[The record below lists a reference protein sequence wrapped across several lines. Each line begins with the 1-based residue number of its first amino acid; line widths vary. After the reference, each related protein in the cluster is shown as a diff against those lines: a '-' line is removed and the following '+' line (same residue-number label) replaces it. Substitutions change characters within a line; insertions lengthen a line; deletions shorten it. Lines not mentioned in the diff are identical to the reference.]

1 MAQLSDDCFAFGGP
15 MMSVDEAVGLIAER
29 VTPVADVEAV
39 TLARADG
46 RILAKDISAPLP
58 LPPFTNSAVDGY
70 AVSSRDLPQQQEQA
84 FPVDGT
90 RPGRRLRDSAG
101 QAGAGG
107 AHLHRRADAR
117 RRRYCVHAGRRP
129 RRGSTRSFFP
139 RASSPA
145 PMCVPQA
152 RTFAAGFAALKAGQ
166 RLRPQDVAL
175 VAAFGLTQL
184 DVVRRIRVAVFSTGN
199 ELASPGEARAA
210 AQLFDSNRFMLMA
223 MLARLGCDVS
233 DLGILRDDRAAL
245 ARALQEVAGTHDL
258 ILTTGGV
265 STGEE
270 DHVKAS
276 VESVGRLVLWRMA
289 IKPGRP
295 VAMGIIGGTP
305 FIGLPGNPVASF
317 VTFVHVV
324 RPTILALSGAMPE
337 KLLPMPVRAGFAY
350 KKKIARREY
359 VRVSLRKAADGA
371 LEAVKF
377 PREGA
382 GLLSSLVDT
391 DGLVELGEDVTLVEP
406 GPDGRV
412 PVLCEPDLVI
422 VVDDAGC
429 SRHVDTMT
437 TTKLDL
443 AGLKCPLPALK
454 TRKALKTLPPGDR
467 LEVLCTDPLAVID
480 IPNLIRETGDRIEIT
495 ERSES
500 RIVFLIEKSNGSTE
514 KAGQSSGSP

>member
-15 MMSVDEAVGLIAER
+15 MMSVDEAVGLIAAR
-29 VTPVADVEAV
+29 VTPVREVETV
-39 TLARADG
+39 GLVNADG
-46 RILAKDISAPLP
+46 RVLARDMAAPLP

-70 AVSSRDLPQQQEQA
+70 AVASRDLPQWDGQA
-84 FPVDGT
+84 FPVG
-90 RPGRRLRDSAG
+90 GRV
-101 QAGAGG
+101 QAGG
-107 AHLHRRADAR
+107 AAAGPVRPGQAMRIFTGAPMPDGVDTVFMQEDVRLEDGNVVLPMGLKPGANVRPAGEDIPAGHAALP
-117 RRRYCVHAGRRP
+117 AGR
-129 RRGSTRSFFP
+129 
-139 RASSPA
+139 
-145 PMCVPQA
+145 
-152 RTFAAGFAALKAGQ
+152 

-175 VAAFGLTQL
+175 VAAFGLTQI
-184 DVVRRIRVAVFSTGN
+184 DAVRRIRVAVFSTGN
-199 ELASPGEARAA
+199 ELVSPGEARGA

-223 MLARLGCDVS
+223 MLARLGCEVS

-245 ARALQEVAGTHDL
+245 ASALQQVAESHDL

-276 VESVGRLVLWRMA
+276 VESVGSLVLWRMA

-324 RPTILALSGAMPE
+324 RPIVLALSGAAAE
-337 KLLPMPVRAGFAY
+337 KLIPMPVRAGFTY

-359 VRVSLRKAADGA
+359 VRVFLRKAADGG

-406 GPDGRV
+406 GQTVGF
-412 PVLCEPDLVI
+412 LSYANLV
-422 VVDDAGC
+422 
-429 SRHVDTMT
+429 
-437 TTKLDL
+437 
-443 AGLKCPLPALK
+443 
-454 TRKALKTLPPGDR
+454 
-467 LEVLCTDPLAVID
+467 
-480 IPNLIRETGDRIEIT
+480 
-495 ERSES
+495 
-500 RIVFLIEKSNGSTE
+500 
-514 KAGQSSGSP
+514 